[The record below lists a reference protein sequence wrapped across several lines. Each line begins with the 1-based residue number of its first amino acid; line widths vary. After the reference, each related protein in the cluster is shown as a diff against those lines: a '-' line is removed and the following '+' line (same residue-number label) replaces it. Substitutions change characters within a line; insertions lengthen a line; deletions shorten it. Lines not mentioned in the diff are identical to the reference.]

1 MRVNIVVTTYNRI
14 NLTRICL
21 ETLLATTGPH
31 CGITVVDNASSDG
44 TLAWLD
50 GLAAESDRIKV
61 YKLARNMG
69 VSVAVNLGLAAVDAD
84 YHVKVD
90 NDIELRTSGWL
101 EEMITIAQSNPEVGL
116 AGYQLCSWHAIERVI
131 LGSGHAFRK
140 SDACNGGCLLI
151 PRKTFEA
158 CGFMNED
165 YGKYG
170 YEDLDYNNRVLMGGQ
185 IIGYVDD
192 DEAVKHLGAEREINA
207 AQEGMK
213 KKNIAS
219 ALAGERLYLLN
230 KLLFEQ
236 GIRDRYVTR
245 KYIPSFDPAGGISF
259 SLNEAYKPIM
269 KLHQAVLPRLAY
281 TTDGDIVKFDLSAFK
296 TPVQNNSG

>member
-14 NLTRICL
+14 ALTRICL

-44 TLAWLD
+44 TLTYLD
-50 GLAAESDRIKV
+50 AMAAKTDRIRV

-69 VSVAVNLGLAAVDAD
+69 VSVAVNLGLATVDAD
-84 YHVKVD
+84 YHVKMD
-90 NDIELRTSGWL
+90 NDIELKKNGWL
-101 EEMITIAQSNPEVGL
+101 ETMIAIAEGNPEVGL
-116 AGYQLCSWHAIERVI
+116 VGYQLCSWHTTKRVT
-131 LGSGHAFRK
+131 LASGHAFRK
-140 SDACNGGCLLI
+140 SNACNGGCLLI

-185 IIGYVDD
+185 VMGYVDD

-207 AQEGMK
+207 AREGMK
-213 KKNIAS
+213 KTNIAS
-219 ALAGERLYLLN
+219 ALAGEKLYLLN

-245 KYIPSFDPAGGISF
+245 KYLPGFEPAGISF
-259 SLNEAYKPIM
+259 RLNEAYKPIM
-269 KLHQAVLPRLAY
+269 KLHQAVLPRLDY
-281 TTDGDIVKFDLSAFK
+281 TTDGDIVKLDLSALK
-296 TPVQNNSG
+296 TLTQNNSG

>member
-44 TLAWLD
+44 TLGYLD
-50 GLAAESDRIKV
+50 AMAAKSERIKV

-69 VSVAVNLGLAAVDAD
+69 VSVAVNLGLAMVDAD
-84 YHVKVD
+84 YHVKID
-90 NDIELRTSGWL
+90 NDIELKKNGWL
-101 EEMITIAQSNPEVGL
+101 ETMIAIAEGNPEVGL
-116 AGYQLCSWHAIERVI
+116 AGYQLCSWHTAERII

-165 YGKYG
+165 YGRYG
-170 YEDLDYNNRVLMGGQ
+170 YEDLDYNNRVRMGGQ

-192 DEAVKHLGAEREINA
+192 DDAVKHLGAERDIHV

-213 KKNIAS
+213 KTNIAS
-219 ALAGERLYLLN
+219 ALAGEKLYLLN

-245 KYIPSFDPAGGISF
+245 KYLPGFGPDEISF
-259 SLNEAYKPIM
+259 RLNEAYNPIM
-269 KLHQAVLPRLAY
+269 KLHQAVLPRLDY
-281 TTDGDIVKFDLSAFK
+281 TTDGDIVKLDLSAFK
-296 TPVQNNSG
+296 TLTQNSPG

>member
-1 MRVNIVVTTYNRI
+1 MRVNIVVATYNRV

-21 ETLLATTGPH
+21 ETLLATTGPR

-44 TLAWLD
+44 TLGYLD
-50 GLAAESDRIKV
+50 AITAKSGRIKV

-69 VSVAVNLGLAAVDAD
+69 VSVAVNLGLALADAD

-90 NDIELRTSGWL
+90 NDIELRKNGWL
-101 EEMITIAQSNPEVGL
+101 EKIIAIAEGNPEVGL
-116 AGYQLCSWHAIERVI
+116 AGYQLCSWHATERI
-131 LGSGHAFRK
+131 TLGSGHAFRK

-170 YEDLDYNNRVLMGGQ
+170 YEDLDYNNRVRMGGQ

-192 DEAVKHLGAEREINA
+192 DEAVKHLGAEREVNA
-207 AQEGMK
+207 VQEGMK
-213 KKNIAS
+213 KTNIAS
-219 ALAGERLYLLN
+219 ALAGEKLYLLN

-245 KYIPSFDPAGGISF
+245 KYLPDFDPDGISF
-259 SLNEAYKPIM
+259 FLNEAYKPIM
-269 KLHQAVLPRLAY
+269 KLHQAVLPRLDYAA
-281 TTDGDIVKFDLSAFK
+281 DGDIVKLDLSAFK
-296 TPVQNNSG
+296 TPAQNTSG

>member
-1 MRVNIVVTTYNRI
+1 MRVNIIVTTYNRI
-14 NLTRICL
+14 ALTRICL

-31 CGITVVDNASSDG
+31 CAITVVDNASSDG
-44 TLAWLD
+44 TLAYLD
-50 GLAAESDRIKV
+50 AMAAASDRV
-61 YKLARNMG
+61 RVHKLARNMG
-69 VSVAVNLGLAAVDAD
+69 VSVGVNLGLAMVDAD
-84 YHVKVD
+84 YHVKID
-90 NDIELRTSGWL
+90 NDIELKKDGWL
-101 EEMITIAQSNPEVGL
+101 EAMIAIAQGNPEVGL
-116 AGYQLCSWHAIERVI
+116 AGYQLCSWHATKRVA

-151 PRKTFEA
+151 PRKTFET

-192 DEAVKHLGAEREINA
+192 DDAVKHLGAEREINVT
-207 AQEGMK
+207 QEGMK
-213 KKNIAS
+213 KTNIAS
-219 ALAGERLYLLN
+219 ALAGEKLYLLN

-245 KYIPSFDPAGGISF
+245 KYLPSFDPAGISF

-269 KLHQAVLPRLAY
+269 KLHQTVLPRLDY
-281 TTDGDIVKFDLSAFK
+281 TTNGDIVKFDLSAFK
-296 TPVQNNSG
+296 TLAHNSPG